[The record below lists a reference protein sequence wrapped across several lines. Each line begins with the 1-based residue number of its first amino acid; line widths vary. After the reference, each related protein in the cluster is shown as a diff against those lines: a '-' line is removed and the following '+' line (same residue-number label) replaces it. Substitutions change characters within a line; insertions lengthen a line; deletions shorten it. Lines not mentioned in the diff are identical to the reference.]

1 MELQGKIT
9 KSFMYTRA
17 GQTLGHFVMT
27 PESGK
32 YQSELVGITIT
43 ESTHESSNPEAFQ
56 QGLEVSIQT
65 EADPQLVNPDPKSTW
80 TADCKYSATAK
91 SCKILVHQ

>member
-9 KSFMYTRA
+9 KSFMYTRV
-17 GQTLGHFVMT
+17 GQTLGYFVMI
-27 PESGK
+27 PENGN
-32 YQSELVGITIT
+32 YQGETVGITIT
-43 ESTHESSNPEAFQ
+43 ESTHESNKPESFQ

-65 EADPQLVNPDPKSTW
+65 EADPQLVNPEPTTW
-80 TADCKYSATAK
+80 TADCKYAATAE

>member
-27 PESGK
+27 PESGN
-32 YQSELVGITIT
+32 YQGETVGITIT
-43 ESTHESSNPEAFQ
+43 ESTHESSKPESFQ
-56 QGLEVSIQT
+56 QGLEVAIQT
-65 EADPQLVNPDPKSTW
+65 EADPQLVNPDQKSTW
-80 TADCKYSATAK
+80 TADCKYCATAK
-91 SCKILVHQ
+91 NCKILVHQ